1 MLSQGDSPAPLT
13 EENLK
18 KHQRQTAR
26 HQTSLKDTIARQASF
41 RSAGDGE
48 SIDFVSDETI
58 LKHSLHEEESKE
70 KEAICD
76 DKGKQES
83 NSANIFVLEDMS
95 KREKTRSPKN
105 LTQKDTNLKINQ
117 PSGSE
122 NASDKSLEVE
132 NKKFESEDE
141 GNSVHADRSTSESIE
156 NDGGSEEDSDSS
168 SSVDS
173 DIDSVITKDNKT
185 DEENEDS
192 SKDTARTSRS
202 SSSLVEDDN
211 EDDDDDDD
219 DDDDEDDVSEEE
231 EQIEDEKSEDALT
244 HYTSS
249 LNASMSSIPT
259 IYDDTRDITPLET
272 PNREDESFEHNQ
284 EENVEREEE
293 NKVVGEEIKINEEEE
308 VKVEE
313 EIPLETQPPMSDH
326 EEDNYTPPGSRQ
338 VSGRSATPLT
348 VVASEFDEVESTIFD
363 RRELSPPCSSQRD
376 KLTPSE
382 NSGNSEVTMKNW
394 AGFGQ
399 EYVTSKGDSTQSVA
413 LNNHVNAKDKKRLK
427 SKKARDAKRH
437 DLNEKNYSTNREQKN
452 QPSSKGKSKR
462 PNVNSRKVGLVRQTS
477 LSSNDSDVDKEQRV
491 KRRKKRPVK
500 QVSFAKSQTEDV
512 AKTNT
517 SDSAFNGSRTESRG
531 EEGQP
536 SPRPPESEQS
546 ERASSRWSAAET
558 ERASSTG
565 TRLVSTAQSPRSYF
579 SSSRQTSLVEEVTF
593 ANYAPIIKGKRK
605 QLPSLRGM

>member
-1 MLSQGDSPAPLT
+1 
-13 EENLK
+13 
-18 KHQRQTAR
+18 
-26 HQTSLKDTIARQASF
+26 
-41 RSAGDGE
+41 
-48 SIDFVSDETI
+48 
-58 LKHSLHEEESKE
+58 
-70 KEAICD
+70 
-76 DKGKQES
+76 
-83 NSANIFVLEDMS
+83 
-95 KREKTRSPKN
+95 
-105 LTQKDTNLKINQ
+105 
-117 PSGSE
+117 
-122 NASDKSLEVE
+122 
-132 NKKFESEDE
+132 
-141 GNSVHADRSTSESIE
+141 
-156 NDGGSEEDSDSS
+156 
-168 SSVDS
+168 
-173 DIDSVITKDNKT
+173 
-185 DEENEDS
+185 
-192 SKDTARTSRS
+192 
-202 SSSLVEDDN
+202 
-211 EDDDDDDD
+211 
-219 DDDDEDDVSEEE
+219 
-231 EQIEDEKSEDALT
+231 
-244 HYTSS
+244 
-249 LNASMSSIPT
+249 MSSIPT

-272 PNREDESFEHNQ
+272 PNREDESFEQNQ

-293 NKVVGEEIKINEEEE
+293 NKVVGEEININEEEE

-326 EEDNYTPPGSRQ
+326 EKDNYTPPDSRQ

-382 NSGNSEVTMKNW
+382 NSGNSEVTIKNW

-437 DLNEKNYSTNREQKN
+437 DLIEKNYSTNREQKN
-452 QPSSKGKSKR
+452 QPSSKRKSKR
-462 PNVNSRKVGLVRQTS
+462 PNVNSRKVGLVRRTS
-477 LSSNDSDVDKEQRV
+477 LSSNDSDVDKQQRV

-546 ERASSRWSAAET
+546 DRASSRWSAAET

-565 TRLVSTAQSPRSYF
+565 TRPVSTTQSPRSYF
-579 SSSRQTSLVEEVTF
+579 SSSRQTSFVEEVTF
-593 ANYAPIIKGKRK
+593 ANYAPIIRGKRK